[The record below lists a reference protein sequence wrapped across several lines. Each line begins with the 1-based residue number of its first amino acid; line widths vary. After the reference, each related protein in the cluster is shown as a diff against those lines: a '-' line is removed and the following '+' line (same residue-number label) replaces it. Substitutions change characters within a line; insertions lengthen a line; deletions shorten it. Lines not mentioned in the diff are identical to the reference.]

1 MLSIITHFINHSGIK
16 HSIVAMA
23 IPMVFA
29 CTSDEP
35 EPVISGTIV
44 YTIEKVEL
52 PERDG
57 TPPATTS
64 GVPHHQIDVD
74 PVPEVNDE
82 LFRRVFSIPG
92 IESQPSV
99 IGSWDGIW
107 VSEQLQIIV
116 QDAIISEREFGHIHY
131 DGSLHIFLE
140 PDRAIEAIKTGWA
153 VAHPFAVQQGD
164 ASPDPNSQD
173 WEGFVMLYTP
183 QSIDEL
189 NVTFQLIVDSFNYVT
204 GQGLIATD
212 YYD

>member
-1 MLSIITHFINHSGIK
+1 MLPITHFINHRGIK
-16 HSIVAMA
+16 HLIAALA
-23 IPMVFA
+23 ILMVFA

-35 EPVISGTIV
+35 EAVISGTIV

-64 GVPHHQIDVD
+64 GVPHHQIGVD

-107 VSEQLQIIV
+107 VSEQLVIMV
-116 QDAIISEREFGHIHY
+116 QDAIIGEREFGHIHE

-153 VAHPFAVQQGD
+153 VAHPYAVQRRDG
-164 ASPDPNSQD
+164 

-204 GQGLIATD
+204 GQGHIATD

>member
-1 MLSIITHFINHSGIK
+1 MLINHRSIK
-16 HSIVAMA
+16 HLIAALA
-23 IPMVFA
+23 ILMVFA

-35 EPVISGTIV
+35 EPVIPGTIV
-44 YTIEKVEL
+44 STIEQVEL

-64 GVPHHQIDVD
+64 GVPHQQIGVD

-92 IESQPSV
+92 VESQPSV
-99 IGSWDGIW
+99 VAGWDGIW
-107 VSEQLQIIV
+107 VSEQLEIMV
-116 QDAIISEREFGHIHY
+116 QDAIIGEREFGHIHH

-153 VAHPFAVQQGD
+153 VAHPYAVQRRDG
-164 ASPDPNSQD
+164 

-183 QSIDEL
+183 QSIVEL

-204 GQGLIATD
+204 GQELIATD